1 MNSSTRMRSV
11 TAAIFLLAAIAPAL
25 AEGPVTKADMEQQEM
40 RRVVTGLDAR
50 SHAVVLFDSPMPLKP
65 VAPGIKATNFWIT
78 DSYPPSLT
86 ETDPAGRQIGTAPPD
101 NGTKF
106 RVVEFAPLDAAS
118 EAKLPPEMIQKGIT
132 NSPAKGIPVKHP
144 LMHRTRSLD
153 YAVIL
158 SGEID
163 MMLDDTSVHLKQGDV
178 IVQQATNHAWVNRG
192 PNTALPVEIGSV
204 DEWSLARCGQPE
216 PAPRRLQSIRQMESA
231 PRSLRRFP
239 GSEPRPD
246 FSRAHGGGQT

>member
-1 MNSSTRMRSV
+1 MKQQIVAGILAMLLSSSY
-11 TAAIFLLAAIAPAL
+11 AQAQ
-25 AEGPVTKADMEQQEM
+25 DM
-40 RRVVTGLDAR
+40 RRVVTGLDDR
-50 SHAVVLFDSPMPLKP
+50 NRAVVLFDTGMSLKT
-65 VAPGIKATNFWIT
+65 VAPGIIATNFWIT

-86 ETDPAGRQIGTAPPD
+86 KEDPSGRPIGTAPPD

-106 RVVEFAPLDAAS
+106 RVVEFSPLDAAT
-118 EAKLPPEMIQKGIT
+118 EAKMPPEMIQKGIT

-192 PNTALPVEIGSV
+192 K
-204 DEWSLARCGQPE
+204 E
-216 PAPRRLQSIRQMESA
+216 PCRILFVLMDSK
-231 PRSLRRFP
+231 
-239 GSEPRPD
+239 EP
-246 FSRAHGGGQT
+246 